1 MSDEQPEQNI
11 IASRL
16 RTARESA
23 GLSQGQVAR
32 LVGLHR
38 PSISEL
44 EAGRRRVTAAELA
57 KFAEIYDVPLPWLV
71 GETVKAADT
80 RRDQL
85 ELAARELAK
94 LKPEDFER
102 LMKLLTSLRQQEG

>member
-1 MSDEQPEQNI
+1 MTQEEHGASVV
-11 IASRL
+11 ASRL

-32 LVGLHR
+32 LLGFHR
-38 PSISEL
+38 PTITEI
-44 EAGRRRVTAAELA
+44 EAGRRRVTVPELVR
-57 KFAEIYDVPLPWLV
+57 FAEIYDVPVSWLA
-71 GETVKAADT
+71 GEAVEAPDS

-102 LMKLLTSLRQQEG
+102 LMKLLTSLRQQDG